1 MLIPKSP
8 KKQMI
13 KLVQVIESSGHYN
26 LREVVINS
34 SHIVSMVPDEN
45 VAGLHAN
52 GKLPEGL
59 HQAQQFSRISLTNG
73 REITVVG
80 SPDMLGQKV
89 KNILHG

>member
-1 MLIPKSP
+1 MLIPKTP
-8 KKQMI
+8 QKHMI
-13 KLVQVIESSGHYN
+13 KLVQVMESSGHYN
-26 LREVVINS
+26 LREVVLNS
-34 SHIVSMVPDEN
+34 AHIVSMTPDEN

-59 HQAQQFSRISLTNG
+59 HQAQQFSRLSLTNG